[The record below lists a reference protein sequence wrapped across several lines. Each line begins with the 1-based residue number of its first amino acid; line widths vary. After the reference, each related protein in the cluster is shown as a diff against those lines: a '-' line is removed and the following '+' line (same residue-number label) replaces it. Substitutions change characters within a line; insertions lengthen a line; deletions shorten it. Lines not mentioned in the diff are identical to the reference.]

1 MRLKVL
7 SSLLALGM
15 ATAAVAQAPAP
26 PAFTFALHGFVSGTV
41 GVQDAPMNGEAGL
54 SLFAQQYPGNAKV
67 DRVFWVG
74 DVRQTRLNFSVK
86 GPTVLGGATPTGVVE
101 IDFFG
106 MQGPGAFGDES
117 VIPRIRLGYVE
128 TNWGNDVLR
137 VGQFHD
143 LIITQIPASA
153 AHIAFP
159 FAYAAGLVGWRSPG
173 VTYYH
178 KMKLEQ
184 TNLELAAQ
192 IARNSWA
199 TDNPCAVAAP
209 VPGTCYAGSVNANSL
224 GEAWGLPQIEL
235 KVTVSGGTNA
245 SPWPLYPVGNWLAYL
260 GFHYD
265 QKDLS
270 GAGAVA
276 PPTAKDK
283 LTTYILQGGFKTD
296 MIQNLTIAANGWWGQ
311 NAGAKL
317 GHIVQFDYGT
327 VAPPV
332 PPSTTGFADLK
343 GYGAWGQVG
352 WSPIPHWSAWGFMGF
367 DLVSDWAKSVQTGGP
382 LGNNSRLRNVNSAIM
397 IAYRDGPWVG
407 AFEWLHSFTTYATV
421 AAGALTGTYTANGNQ
436 GLFTVDYFF

>member
-26 PAFTFALHGFVSGTV
+26 PAFTFALHGFVTGTV
-41 GVQDAPMNGEAGL
+41 GVQDSPMGLGEAGI
-54 SLFAQQYPGNAKV
+54 SLFALPYAGNSKV
-67 DRVFWVG
+67 DRMNWVG

-173 VTYYH
+173 VSYYH

-184 TNLELAAQ
+184 TNLELAGQ
-192 IARNSWA
+192 IARNGWS
-199 TDNPCAVAAP
+199 TDAQPF
-209 VPGTCYAGSVNANSL
+209 GTNVNANSL

-270 GAGAVA
+270 GAGATA
-276 PPTAKDK
+276 PPNTKDK

-317 GHIVQFDYGT
+317 GHIVQFDYA
-327 VAPPV
+327 APPA
-332 PPSTTGFADLK
+332 TATFADLK

-367 DLVSDWAKSVQTGGP
+367 DLVSDWGKSVQTGGP
-382 LGNNSRLRNVNSAIM
+382 LNPAGTLASGAGRLRNVNSAIM

-407 AFEWLHSFTTYATV
+407 AFEWLHSFTTFATM
-421 AAGALTGTYTANGNQ
+421 AGGALAGTTTANSNQ
-436 GLFTVDYFF
+436 ALFTVDYFF